1 MRNCYYKIMEV
12 EVMERRK
19 LSGWSLVG
27 LGIIVLILF
36 LLFPR
41 LSTLLLGIAIMTMII
56 LGFISLFAGS
66 DIPEV

>member
-1 MRNCYYKIMEV
+1 MEV

-41 LSTLLLGIAIMTMII
+41 LTTLLLGIAIIIMII

-66 DIPEV
+66 DMPPEDI

>member
-1 MRNCYYKIMEV
+1 
-12 EVMERRK
+12 MERRK